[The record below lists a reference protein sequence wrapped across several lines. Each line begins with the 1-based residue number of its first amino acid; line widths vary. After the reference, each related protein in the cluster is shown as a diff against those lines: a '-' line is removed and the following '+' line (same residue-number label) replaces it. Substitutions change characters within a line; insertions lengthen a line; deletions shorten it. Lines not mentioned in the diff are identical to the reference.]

1 MKAYIV
7 NGGTEY
13 VNFLPE
19 VEITDNLK
27 EAKLVIFTDGPI
39 VSPSLYKEKK
49 ISDIEAKC
57 DVNRDRADKSI
68 FTKLRSD
75 QIAVGISR
83 GACFLAVMNGAKLI
97 QYTYKTKRGRSYEV
111 RLTSGEKTYM
121 FQAISNWE
129 QSIYLGDCE
138 DYEVLGTSKNSYD
151 YIVPDNEI
159 KRIMKYNGD
168 PEIIRFHKS
177 KLPVCICVQFH
188 PEWMPTSFLSRL
200 VKDIIYECANS

>member
-27 EAKLVIFTDGPI
+27 DAKLVIFTDGPV

-49 ISDIEAKC
+49 INDIEAKC
-57 DVNRDRADKSI
+57 DINRDRSDKSI

-75 QIAVGISR
+75 QIAIGIGR
-83 GACFLAVMNGAKLI
+83 GACFLAVMNGAKLV
-97 QYTYKTKRGRSYEV
+97 QYTYKNNKGRSYDV
-111 RLTSGEKTYM
+111 QFKYGEKTYV
-121 FQAISNWE
+121 FSAVSNWE

-138 DYEVLGTSKNSYD
+138 NYEMLGRSRNSYD

-159 KRIMKYNGD
+159 KRIMKHNGD
-168 PEIIRFHKS
+168 PELIKFHKP
-177 KLPVCICVQFH
+177 KTPVCICMQFH

-200 VKDIIYECANS
+200 VKDVIYECANS